1 MSECLLGL
9 APACY
14 GIYGEVKVGVA
25 VGLPEVSL
33 EVRLEIGILTRCM
46 CVVARVLESS
56 SSLNASA
63 SAPNAFKCDHT
74 CVRECVV
81 RAEVDRQAR
90 GHVCVVPLVY
100 TFICRCE
107 RGGG

>member
-25 VGLPEVSL
+25 LGLSEVNL
-33 EVRLEIGILTRCM
+33 ELRVEIGIITRCG
-46 CVVARVLESS
+46 VVARVSDSCSS
-56 SSLNASA
+56 SNASA

>member
-25 VGLPEVSL
+25 LGLSEVNL
-33 EVRLEIGILTRCM
+33 ELRVEIGIITRCG
-46 CVVARVLESS
+46 VVARVSDSCSS
-56 SSLNASA
+56 SNASA
-63 SAPNAFKCDHT
+63 SAPNALKCDCA

-81 RAEVDRQAR
+81 RTEVDHRAR
-90 GHVCVVPLVY
+90 GHVYVVSLVY
-100 TFICRCE
+100 SVHM
-107 RGGG
+107 

>member
-1 MSECLLGL
+1 MSERLLEL
-9 APACY
+9 APAHY
-14 GIYGEVKVGVA
+14 GICVEVKVGVA

-63 SAPNAFKCDHT
+63 SAPNALKCDCA

-81 RAEVDRQAR
+81 RAEVDRRAR
-90 GHVCVVPLVY
+90 GHVYVVSLVY
-100 TFICRCE
+100 SVHM
-107 RGGG
+107 